1 MFVQLIEGRTSD
13 PEQLGRQLGHW
24 IAQLQPGAVGYLGTT
39 GGVTNDGRVVLFARF
54 ESEAAARAN
63 SDRPEQDAWWSETEK
78 CFDGPVEFTES
89 SDVDSYL
96 AGGSDAAGF
105 VQMMKVS
112 GVDRE
117 RIAHADREFE
127 KFAGD
132 IRPDL
137 IGGIR
142 VWTAPDA
149 FIEANY
155 FTSED
160 AARAGESTPPPP
172 ELVAG
177 FDDFAAMMKDAEYF
191 DFTEPLLN
199 SA

>member
-63 SDRPEQDAWWSETEK
+63 SDRPEQDTWWSETEK

-112 GVDRE
+112 GVDRQ
-117 RIAHADREFE
+117 RIAEADREFE
-127 KFAGD
+127 KVAPD
-132 IRPDL
+132 LRPDL

-142 VWTAPDA
+142 VWTGPDA

-155 FTSED
+155 FTSEK
-160 AARAGESTPPPP
+160 AARDGEDKEPPP
-172 ELVAG
+172 ELIDG
-177 FDDFAAMMKDAEYF
+177 FKDFMEMMKDAEYF

>member
-1 MFVQLIEGRTSD
+1 MFVQLIEGKTSD
-13 PEQLGRQLGHW
+13 PEELGRQLGHW

-39 GGVTNDGRVVLFARF
+39 GGVTNDGRVLIFARF

-63 SDRPEQDAWWSETEK
+63 SDRPEQGAWWAETEK
-78 CFDGPVEFTES
+78 CFDGAVTFSES

-105 VQMMKVS
+105 VQVMKVS
-112 GVDRE
+112 G
-117 RIAHADREFE
+117 ADRQRVAAADRQ
-127 KFAGD
+127 FATIAPD
-132 IRPDL
+132 LRPDL

-149 FIEANY
+149 FVEANY
-155 FTSED
+155 FTSEK
-160 AARAGESTPPPP
+160 AAREGEDKEMPA
-172 ELVAG
+172 ELVEG
-177 FDDFAAMMKDAEYF
+177 FQDFMELMKNAEYF